1 MASAEKLLKDM
12 EETLVQQVE
21 AVVYERNEFIL
32 QAGAVEQ
39 HFYWIEKGAVRAFY
53 LSEMEEHTIRLG
65 YQGSLIS
72 SLSSFL
78 TGAPSELYLQAIR
91 KTELR
96 MIPKALYRQ
105 FVEETPER
113 LLQYSRLLELLFA
126 QQLEREIDL
135 LTYSPV
141 ERYQRVLARSPQ
153 LFQEIPAKYIASY
166 LRMTPETLSRIQKS

>member
-1 MASAEKLLKDM
+1 MNPVEKLLKDL
-12 EETLVQQVE
+12 EQTLVQQAE
-21 AVVYERNEFIL
+21 IAVYDRNEFIL
-32 QAGAVEQ
+32 QAGTVEQ
-39 HFYWIEKGAVRAFY
+39 HVYWIEDGAIRAFY

-65 YQGSLIS
+65 YPGALIS
-72 SLSSFL
+72 SLASFV

-91 KTELR
+91 KTQLR
-96 MIPKALYRQ
+96 VIPKTAFRQ
-105 FVEETPER
+105 FTEETSER